1 MFHLVDVK
9 RTSVRLY
16 NGFQTKS
23 KQHRLRTSHFGWT
36 RVALFH
42 LNRPLHFLIHAVQE
56 TPRRWVGAVVPDFVV
71 TAPLEVDEIR
81 TDAGVFQGL
90 LQQAGGLYAYIVGAD
105 C

>member
-1 MFHLVDVK
+1 MAFKQSQNNIDCVPA
-9 RTSVRLY
+9 TSAGHAKL
-16 NGFQTKS
+16 
-23 KQHRLRTSHFGWT
+23 
-36 RVALFH
+36 LFH
-42 LNRPLHFLIHAVQE
+42 LNRPLYSLIHAVQE

-90 LQQAGGLYAYIVGAD
+90 LQQAAGLYAYIVGAD